1 MMTNVKPGRVDYLSF
16 GLLDKIAVVTGAS
29 QGIGRA
35 VALGLAQAGA
45 HLVLAKY
52 PEKRQD
58 EIKAVQA
65 EIEALG
71 RKAIIVQTDVAD
83 VEQVR
88 ALMAKT
94 KETFGRIDILVNNAG
109 WTGTTPALDV
119 SEEEYDRTMA
129 ASLKSVFFASQAA
142 ARIMIPQGG
151 GKIINIGSN
160 FGEIAFKSRSV
171 YAAAKAGVHH
181 LSRALS
187 LEWAKDGVL
196 VNVVAPCI
204 TETESRK
211 NILERPG
218 YKEWAT
224 KEMIPR
230 GRWNQPEDLVGAVL
244 FLSSP
249 LSDMVVGHVL
259 MVDGGWTIH

>member
-1 MMTNVKPGRVDYLSF
+1 VDYSSF
-16 GLLDKIAVVTGAS
+16 ELKDKVAIVTGAS
-29 QGIGRA
+29 QGIGKAIA
-35 VALGLAQAGA
+35 VGLAQAGA
-45 HLVLAKY
+45 HLVLAKH
-52 PEKRQD
+52 PSGRHE
-58 EIKAVQA
+58 EINQVQA

-71 RKAIIVQTDVAD
+71 RNAIIVLTDVSD
-83 VEQVR
+83 VTQIR
-88 ALMAKT
+88 AMVDKAK
-94 KETFGRIDILVNNAG
+94 ESFGRIDILVNNAG

-119 SEEEYDRTMA
+119 TEEEYDKTMDTY
-129 ASLKSVFFASQAA
+129 LKSVFFASQAA
-142 ARIMIPQGG
+142 ARVMIPQGG
-151 GKIINIGSN
+151 GRIINIGSN
-160 FGEIAFKSRSV
+160 FGEVAFKLRSV

-204 TETESRK
+204 TETASRK

-244 FLSSP
+244 FLASP

>member
-1 MMTNVKPGRVDYLSF
+1 MATQKSDYSSF

-35 VALGLAQAGA
+35 VALGLARAGA
-45 HLVLAKY
+45 HLVLAKH

-71 RKAIIVQTDVAD
+71 RKAIIVQTDVAEVD
-83 VEQVR
+83 QVR
-88 ALMAKT
+88 ALMEKT
-94 KETFGRIDILVNNAG
+94 KEAFGRLDILVNNAG

-119 SEEEYDRTMA
+119 TEEEYDRTMA

-230 GRWNQPEDLVGAVL
+230 GRWNQPDDLVGAVL

>member
-1 MMTNVKPGRVDYLSF
+1 MDYSSF
-16 GLLDKIAVVTGAS
+16 GLKDKIAIVTGAS

-35 VALGLAQAGA
+35 IALGLAQAGA

-52 PEKRQD
+52 PSGRQE
-58 EIKAVQA
+58 EIKQVQA
-65 EIEALG
+65 EIEAIG
-71 RKAIIVQTDVAD
+71 RKAIIVVTDVSD
-83 VEQVR
+83 VAQVR
-88 ALMAKT
+88 AMVDQAKA
-94 KETFGRIDILVNNAG
+94 TFGRIDILVNNAG
-109 WTGTTPALDV
+109 WTGTTLALDV
-119 SEEEYDRTMA
+119 TEEEYDRTMD
-129 ASLKSVFFASQAA
+129 ASLKSVFFACQAA
-142 ARIMIPQGG
+142 ARVMIPQGG
-151 GKIINIGSN
+151 GRIINIGSN
-160 FGEIAFKSRSV
+160 FGEIAFKMRSV

-224 KEMIPR
+224 TQMLPR

-244 FLSSP
+244 FLSSH

-259 MVDGGWTIH
+259 MVDGGWTIQ